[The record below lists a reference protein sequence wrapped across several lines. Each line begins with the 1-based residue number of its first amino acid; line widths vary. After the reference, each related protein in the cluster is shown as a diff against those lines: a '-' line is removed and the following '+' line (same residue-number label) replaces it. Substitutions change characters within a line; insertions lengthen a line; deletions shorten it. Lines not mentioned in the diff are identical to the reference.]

1 MPRLPAVS
9 GRILIVDDDERQ
21 RNALAA
27 MLSDCDFDTQVAAD
41 GQEALERL
49 TAFNADVIVADLVM
63 PRMDGFELLRHLKE
77 RGDLTPAIV
86 LTGFGSME
94 KALSAVHDLKA
105 FWFLEKPVEPRAFK
119 TLLERAIHYKR
130 SLQKTDELKRDL
142 SLRGVLGDLVG
153 TSPAMQQIFSLI
165 RQVAPTSAPVLICGE
180 SGTGKELV
188 AREIH
193 KCSPRADGPFVAIN
207 AAALPETLIESELF
221 GHEKGAFTGAME
233 RSAGCFEQ
241 ADGGTLLLDE
251 IGEMPPST
259 QPKLL
264 RVLEDLRVRRLGGKK
279 EIPVDARVLA
289 ATSQDLGTHLR
300 EELYYRLSVF
310 QIVVPPLREHKEDIP
325 PIADVM
331 LQNLNKKHGTRVTG
345 VDAEVL
351 DLFHRYDWPG
361 NVRELRNVLERATIM
376 AGEGLI
382 RLTDLPSPAFGV
394 SPGPYSRPSP
404 GDEGPTM
411 LQPGQPLMK
420 LEEAYIKLTL
430 DHVRRQSQT
439 RRRDVGDQPA
449 DAAEPDRR
457 TARRGEGDNSRLMS
471 SLPRRGWRLL
481 KALPRVFR
489 QASSEWIND
498 NAPRLG
504 ASVAFYTLLSLA
516 PVIVLAV
523 AVAAVV
529 YGQEAAQ
536 GRFASEIQ
544 GVAGPE
550 VARTIQELI
559 RGAYQPRTGVI
570 ATLLG
575 LATLVFGAS
584 SVFVELHDAM
594 NTIWHVSL
602 PPDRTNA
609 ATRHSSDQGS
619 LLFVRDG
626 AGHRFPAAGFS
637 GVERLDRGNEDRCAA
652 GCHVHDFI
660 SGNSGAVC
668 GPLQNRSGR

>member
-21 RNALAA
+21 RAALAA
-27 MLSDCDFDTQVAAD
+27 MLSDCNFETQIAAD

-63 PRMDGFELLRHLKE
+63 PRMDGFELLRNLKE

-153 TSPAMQQIFSLI
+153 TSPAMHQIFALI
-165 RQVAPTSAPVLICGE
+165 RQVGPTSAPVLICGE

-193 KCSPRADGPFVAIN
+193 KCSPRADGPFVAVN

-221 GHEKGAFTGAME
+221 GHEKGAFTGALE

-241 ADGGTLLLDE
+241 AHGGTLLLDE
-251 IGEMPPST
+251 IGEMPSST

-264 RVLEDLRVRRLGGKK
+264 RVLEDLRVRRLGGKH
-279 EIPVDARVLA
+279 EIPVDVRVLA

-310 QIVVPPLREHKEDIP
+310 QMVIPPLREHKEDIP

-331 LQNLNKKHGTRVTG
+331 LQNLNRKHGTRVAG

-351 DLFHRYDWPG
+351 ELFHRYDWPG

-376 AGEGLI
+376 VGEGLI
-382 RLTDLPSPAFGV
+382 GLVNLPSPALGV
-394 SPGPYSRPSP
+394 NPGPYTRPSP
-404 GDEGPTM
+404 DYELPIM
-411 LQPGQPLMK
+411 LPPGQPLMK

-430 DHVRRQSQT
+430 DHVQGNRKR
-439 RRRDVGDQPA
+439 
-449 DAAEPDRR
+449 AA
-457 TARRGEGDNSRLMS
+457 
-471 SLPRRGWRLL
+471 
-481 KALPRVFR
+481 K
-489 QASSEWIND
+489 
-498 NAPRLG
+498 
-504 ASVAFYTLLSLA
+504 
-516 PVIVLAV
+516 
-523 AVAAVV
+523 
-529 YGQEAAQ
+529 
-536 GRFASEIQ
+536 
-544 GVAGPE
+544 
-550 VARTIQELI
+550 
-559 RGAYQPRTGVI
+559 
-570 ATLLG
+570 LLG
-575 LATLVFGAS
+575 
-584 SVFVELHDAM
+584 
-594 NTIWHVSL
+594 ISL
-602 PPDRTNA
+602 RT
-609 ATRHSSDQGS
+609 
-619 LLFVRDG
+619 
-626 AGHRFPAAGFS
+626 
-637 GVERLDRGNEDRCAA
+637 
-652 GCHVHDFI
+652 
-660 SGNSGAVC
+660 
-668 GPLQNRSGR
+668 LQNRIAALREEAKTATPGP